1 MIKKNKI
8 RIIAYWRKMPD
19 QKGNDYIE
27 KKIILLIYLLI
38 NLFFLI
44 LNNYIILL
52 IQEINYHYNLLF
64 YFVYLLSIS

>member
-1 MIKKNKI
+1 
-8 RIIAYWRKMPD
+8 MPD

>member
-1 MIKKNKI
+1 
-8 RIIAYWRKMPD
+8 MPD

-38 NLFFLI
+38 NLLFLI